1 MARNDRSEGKF
12 LRGALKLNFVQ
23 IFKEGKAFDYFVQLF
38 YDRLLFLIICF
49 DVDYNYYKISVNLL
63 LLEFILIM

>member
-1 MARNDRSEGKF
+1 M
-12 LRGALKLNFVQ
+12 Q

>member
-1 MARNDRSEGKF
+1 M
-12 LRGALKLNFVQ
+12 Q
-23 IFKEGKAFDYFVQLF
+23 IFKGKAFDYFVQLF

-63 LLEFILIM
+63 LLEFILIL

>member
-23 IFKEGKAFDYFVQLF
+23 IFKGKAFDYFVQLF
-38 YDRLLFLIICF
+38 YYRLLFLIICF

-63 LLEFILIM
+63 LLEFILIL